1 MKNKLS
7 KKQKIISIVISLAV
21 TALVINLLWPRPDY
35 MRKIEDLRQ
44 ELKPRFDSLNKQ
56 IAAEQEFSA
65 HLQYLITSGQLDNA
79 DSIINHLLTKDY
91 KSAYYHTL
99 KGQVFEA
106 RQQYDSAL
114 IEYDYAIAKQPY
126 SKALSRRAALFIIM
140 GRENDAVA
148 DYREICSYNHY
159 YSYDLG
165 QLFET
170 MNQKDSALKYYT
182 IYLEHYNDTAV
193 QRKVERLKK

>member
-1 MKNKLS
+1 MKNKLG
-7 KKQKIISIVISLAV
+7 KKQKIISIVVSLVV

-35 MRKIEDLRQ
+35 MRAIEDLRK
-44 ELKPRFDSLNKQ
+44 ELEPRFDSLNKQ
-56 IAAEQEFSA
+56 MAANQKFFDDLE
-65 HLQYLITSGQLDNA
+65 YLIASGQLDSA
-79 DSIINHLLTKDY
+79 DSIINHLLTKNY
-91 KSAYYHTL
+91 RSAHYHTL

-114 IEYDYAIAKQPY
+114 LEYDYAIAKEPY
-126 SKALSRRAALFIIM
+126 SKALGKRATLFITM
-140 GRENDAVA
+140 GREDEALM
-148 DYREICSYNHY
+148 DYREIYSYNHSF
-159 YSYDLG
+159 SYNLG

-193 QRKVERLKK
+193 QRKVEELKK

>member
-7 KKQKIISIVISLAV
+7 KKQKIISVVMSLVV

-44 ELKPRFDSLNKQ
+44 ELKPRFDSLSKQ
-56 IAAEQEFSA
+56 ITAEQEFSA
-65 HLQYLITSGQLDNA
+65 HLQYLITSGQLDSA
-79 DSIINHLLTKDY
+79 DSIINHLLTRDY

-114 IEYDYAIAKQPY
+114 IEYDYAIAKE
-126 SKALSRRAALFIIM
+126 SSSNARDRRAAIYIDM
-140 GRENDAVA
+140 GRYNDAIA
-148 DYREICSYNHY
+148 DYKEIYFFNY
-159 YSYDLG
+159 DYSYQIG
-165 QLFET
+165 QVFEA

>member
-7 KKQKIISIVISLAV
+7 KKQKIISVVMSLAV

-56 IAAEQEFSA
+56 RAANQKFFDDLE
-65 HLQYLITSGQLDNA
+65 YLITSGQLDSA
-79 DSIINHLLTKDY
+79 DSIVNHLLAKNY
-91 KSAYYHTL
+91 RSAHYHTL

-114 IEYDYAIAKQPY
+114 LEYDYAIAKEP
-126 SKALSRRAALFIIM
+126 SSNARDRRAGIYINM
-140 GRENDAVA
+140 GRYNEALA
-148 DYREICSYNHY
+148 DYKTIYFFNY
-159 YSYDLG
+159 DYSYQIG
-165 QLFET
+165 QVFET